1 MKHHET
7 LYIMMGKIKLI
18 ILLILVIGIA
28 YWLLNKEKSVLQEG
42 MTMPTFE
49 LPNQDNELINS
60 SRFAG
65 KPLVVYFYPK
75 DDTPGCTKEACS
87 FRDNYVRFQFNNVQ
101 VVGISADDAA
111 SHNAFATKYE
121 LPFALLADTNRE
133 VHKAFGV
140 GKELGLM
147 TSRVTF
153 VIDSTG
159 KIVKIYKD
167 NIHAEKHITEA
178 LKALKIE

>member
-1 MKHHET
+1 MKHHEI
-7 LYIMMGKIKLI
+7 LYIMMGKLKFLI
-18 ILLILVIGIA
+18 ILLVVIGIA
-28 YWLLNKEKSVLQEG
+28 YWFFNKGTTLLEVG
-42 MTMPTFE
+42 MKMPAFE
-49 LPNQDNELINS
+49 LPNQDNEIIKS
-60 SRFAG
+60 SRFTG

-87 FRDNYVRFQFNNVQ
+87 FRDNYVRFQSKNVQ
-101 VVGISADDAA
+101 VVGISADDSA
-111 SHNAFATKYE
+111 SHHDFATKYK
-121 LPFALLADTNRE
+121 LPFTLLADTNRE
-133 VHKAFGV
+133 VHQTFGV

-153 VIDSTG
+153 IIDSTG

-167 NIHAEKHITEA
+167 NINAEKHITEA